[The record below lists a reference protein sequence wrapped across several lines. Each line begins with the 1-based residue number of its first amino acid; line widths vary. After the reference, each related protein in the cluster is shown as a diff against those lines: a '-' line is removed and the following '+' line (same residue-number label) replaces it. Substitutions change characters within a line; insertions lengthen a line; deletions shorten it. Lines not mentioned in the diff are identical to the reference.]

1 MTKQNKLKIGNAE
14 LHLRWSKR
22 AEFRLSEVGFLGG
35 YDPKRGV
42 AQLFCIL
49 ACCNENPASKHLTGE
64 DLYEMSP
71 EFEDDVEAA
80 EWFQKL
86 TEAVEK
92 LRAKPG
98 KPRKRASKSTR
109 SPASR

>member
-1 MTKQNKLKIGNAE
+1 MTKQNKLKIGEAE

-22 AEFRLSEVGFLGG
+22 AEFRLSESGFLGG

-49 ACCNENPASKHLTGE
+49 AACNENPTTKHLSGE
-64 DLYEMSP
+64 DLYEASP
-71 EFEDDVEAA
+71 DFDSEEEMGQWFE
-80 EWFQKL
+80 KL

-92 LRAKPG
+92 LRAAPG
-98 KPRKRASKSTR
+98 KPKKKRSMNTR
-109 SPASR
+109 SVGSR

>member
-1 MTKQNKLKIGNAE
+1 MQKLNKLKIGATE

-22 AEFRLSEVGFLGG
+22 AEFRLSESGFLGA

-49 ACCNENPASKHLTGE
+49 AACNENPATKHLSGE
-64 DLYEMSP
+64 DLYEASP
-71 EFEDDVEAA
+71 DFEDEKDATA
-80 EWFQKL
+80 WFATL

-92 LRAKPG
+92 LREKPG
-98 KPRKRASKSTR
+98 KKKLTKSRAGHS
-109 SPASR
+109 AA